1 MGDKPKGNLIKTG
14 KGMRFSACDHKGNVY
29 FTSNGGKTW
38 IMYSAN
44 GSSKEFESLSSDHF
58 ALIKEGH

>member
-1 MGDKPKGNLIKTG
+1 
-14 KGMRFSACDHKGNVY
+14 MRFSACDHKGNVY